1 MRFIFFSVNDFKKD
15 GGGVIRMTGVM
26 NELIACGHEVVFITN
41 VQEQNKTRLD
51 SNIRVVNIDYIFSSI
66 EKRIFQTL
74 LGLFPFYIVNFFF
87 RKFFMRMKVISDLHI
102 KQSRIYFFE
111 YLDNSIAYWLFRN
124 GLIDAYINDLHGV
137 VPLEFKFQQKLAKGF
152 KRKFMFFVKWIVS
165 VILDKKVFDNAA
177 GLIFAS
183 KAMEDYFCSKYT
195 SVVSK
200 KNVVLPYLLSPETS
214 RKYVNEILK
223 SELIKRYAIEKADI
237 VILFSG
243 VFKAT
248 GGVPDLIEAFHKV
261 SEEFKFAKLLLIG
274 DGVTLEECKKR
285 VRKYNLEKK
294 VTFIGRT
301 KYEDLA
307 TYQDLADI
315 IVCPDKQNTYSELII
330 HVKYLD
336 ALSSGRI
343 VINGSFRSVL
353 EINKNEG
360 LSLSFVPS
368 DVNSLS
374 DALRRAID
382 EYDVL
387 SKKYKANKLYVED
400 HLTYRSN
407 VEVLVG

>member
-15 GGGVIRMTGVM
+15 GGGVIRMVGVM
-26 NELIACGHEVVFITN
+26 NELIACGHEVIFITN
-41 VQEQNKTRLD
+41 VQEQNETRLD
-51 SNIRVVNIDYIFSSI
+51 SNIRIVSIDYIFSSF

-74 LGLFPFYIVNFFF
+74 LGLFPFYIVNFLFRRFF
-87 RKFFMRMKVISDLHI
+87 KRMKVISDLYM
-102 KQSRIYFFE
+102 KQSHIYFFE
-111 YLDNSIAYWLFRN
+111 YLDNSIAYWLYRN

-137 VPLEFKFQQKLAKGF
+137 VPLEFKFQQKMAKGF
-152 KRKFMFFVKWIVS
+152 KQKLVFFVKWIVS
-165 VILDKKVFDNAA
+165 VILDKKVFGNAA

-195 SVVSK
+195 AVVSK
-200 KNVVLPYLLSPETS
+200 KNVVLPYLLSSES
-214 RKYVNEILK
+214 GRKYVNDVLK
-223 SELIKRYAIEKADI
+223 LELIERHSIKKSDI

-243 VFKAT
+243 VFKTT
-248 GGVPDLIEAFHKV
+248 GGVPDLIEAFYKI
-261 SEEFKFAKLLLIG
+261 SEEYEFAKLLLIG
-274 DGVTLEECKKR
+274 DGVTFEECKKL
-285 VRKYNLEKK
+285 VRNYNLEKK

-301 KYEDLA
+301 KYEDLG

-315 IVCPDKQNTYSELII
+315 IVCPDKQNAYSELII

-343 VINGSFRSVL
+343 VINGSFSSVL
-353 EINKNEG
+353 EINKNES

-368 DVNSLS
+368 NVHSLS
-374 DALRRAID
+374 DTLSRAID

-387 SKKYKANKLYVED
+387 SDKYKANKLYVDD